1 MSDEP
6 LPGPREAREA
16 MGLLLRRVDTTLRE
30 VGERFPL
37 YAERGQD
44 GGVRWVTTQ
53 DGNWCAGYW
62 IGLLWLASRHAE
74 DEAQRHRFA
83 DAARSLLPA
92 MLGQATDHL
101 FAGLNHYYSGFL
113 GFDITGEAHL
123 RAIGLRGADAMLAL
137 YNPTARQIPIGTY
150 VTAPAHASRTS
161 RTPVDRSNFAAVDAL
176 HTSVPVLLR
185 AYRETGAEHYR
196 EVASAHARRHME
208 WHMRADGSTVQMTV
222 FDAATGAPR
231 ERFSTL
237 AASDSGCW
245 SRGLAWHIAGLAQLC
260 ETDEAADFRPFLQR
274 SADYYRRRC
283 ADDLIP
289 KWDMELDDPAAKRD
303 ASAAAIVANGL
314 LRAGRHGVLPPELS
328 QLGAEVLA
336 ALVRTCQV
344 KDRQAPDAGAIVH
357 GCYRHPREIAVD
369 NELIWSDFYV
379 VSALDAVLTP
389 RA

>member
-1 MSDEP
+1 MQDEP
-6 LPGPREAREA
+6 LPGQGEAEEA
-16 MGLLLRRVDTTLRE
+16 MGLLLQRVDKTLQE

-37 YAERGQD
+37 YAEKAQD

-74 DEAQRHRFA
+74 DEAGRQRFA
-83 DAARSLLPA
+83 GAARLLLPA

-113 GFDITGEAHL
+113 GFDVTGDTRL
-123 RAIGLRGADAMLAL
+123 RDIGLRGADAMAAL

-150 VTAPAHASRTS
+150 VTAPGHATRTS

-176 HTSVPVLLR
+176 HTSMPVLLR
-185 AYRETGAEHYR
+185 AYRETGDERYR
-196 EVASAHARRHME
+196 DVAVAHARRHME
-208 WHMRADGSTVQMTV
+208 WHMRADGSTIQMTV
-222 FDAATGAPR
+222 FDPSTGAPR

-245 SRGLAWHIAGLAQLC
+245 SRGLAWHIAGLAHLC
-260 ETDEAADFRPFLQR
+260 ETDEAANFLPFLQR

-283 ADDLIP
+283 ADDSIP

-314 LRAGRHGVLPPELS
+314 LRASRHGSLPPDLGR
-328 QLGAEVLA
+328 LGAQVLT
-336 ALVRTCQV
+336 ALLRTCQV

-379 VSALDAVLTP
+379 ASALDAVLSP
-389 RA
+389 RP